1 MTSFSPADVDRVAAG
16 VSPPEQHALASAFQ
30 AKATPD
36 SPGDPWLLLNQVF
49 SIHLRHGDPAEP
61 FGPMLVMDGRRSM
74 VPGDLTDAEVDLL
87 RSVLSG
93 SVAPVVRARIGD
105 VLWVAR
111 KDGRAG
117 HAAVPTYL
125 GLGTALED
133 PDKWVACME
142 CYERAIRLGRSLGRT
157 SPLLTDALQHLLDRV
172 LHYNA
177 EDSSFFTSLGLALL
191 YEYRFGDAATLGKLG
206 LKGADRRRDAG
217 DPYSARAYYEIATRL
232 LARAGL
238 AAEAEQARVVAAQT
252 WVAEADQAEAASNH
266 GAAQAHLN
274 SAIQAYRAIP
284 RCKDLLPFL
293 HRRLD
298 VAGTEALKLMKP
310 ISSAPIDIGP
320 LVQAA
325 RASVLGLSMSDAIYA
340 LACAAPSLDPA
351 KLRTQAEEMAK
362 KAPLS
367 SMFSSV
373 LYDRAGRVVHKS
385 PGLFTDAP
393 DEREQALD
401 AQVARHA
408 DMHRNLTVHAQI
420 MPALMA
426 LLGEHGVEDS
436 DVLNLLQGS
445 VLVPEGRADL
455 FALGFAAG
463 FRRDLVTAMHLL
475 VPQLEHALRV
485 LLRDAGVI
493 TSSIDQDGIQSDWPL
508 GRLLSAPE
516 IRTVLPETLIFEL
529 RSLLVYKGS
538 SNIRNMLCHGLMAP
552 DEFATANVFYLWWL
566 LLKIA
571 LHGTPGF
578 QAWVDERLRNRP
590 KPGASASTPSSRS
603 YAGEWVTP

>member
-1 MTSFSPADVDRVAAG
+1 MAAG
-16 VSPPEQHALASAFQ
+16 VAPPEQHALASAFQ
-30 AKATPD
+30 AKVAPD
-36 SPGDPWLLLNQVF
+36 IPADPWHLLYQVF

-74 VPGDLTDAEVDLL
+74 VPGDLTDSEVELLGGVMAE
-87 RSVLSG
+87 STAS
-93 SVAPVVRARIGD
+93 VVRARIGD

-117 HAAVPTYL
+117 QAAVPAYL
-125 GLGTALED
+125 ALGRTLED
-133 PDKWVACME
+133 PDKWVGCME
-142 CYERAIRLGRSLGRT
+142 CYERAIRLARSLGRA
-157 SPLLTDALQHLLDRV
+157 SPLLTGALQHLLDRV
-172 LHYNA
+172 LQYDA
-177 EDSSFFTSLGLALL
+177 EDSSFFTSRGLALL
-191 YEYRFGDAATLGKLG
+191 YEFRFGDAAMLGRLG

-217 DPYSARAYYEIATRL
+217 DPYSARAYYEIAARL

-238 AAEAEQARVVAAQT
+238 AEDAEQARVEAAQT
-252 WVAEADQAEAASNH
+252 WVAEADQAEAAGNH

-284 RCKDLLPFL
+284 RCKDLLPPL

-298 VAGTEALKLMKP
+298 TAGAEALKLMKQ

-320 LVQAA
+320 VVKAA
-325 RASVLGLSMSDAIYA
+325 RESVLGLPMSDAIYA
-340 LACAAPSLDPA
+340 LACAAPSLDPE

-367 SMFSSV
+367 SMFSSAV
-373 LYDRAGRVVHKS
+373 YDRAGRVVHKS
-385 PGLFTDAP
+385 PGLFTDDP

-408 DMHRNLTVHAQI
+408 DFHRNFTVQAQI

-426 LLGEHGVEDS
+426 LLGEHVVEDS
-436 DVLNLLQGS
+436 DILDLLQGS
-445 VLVPEGRADL
+445 VLVPEGRAEL

-463 FRRDLVTAMHLL
+463 FRRDLLTATHLL

-493 TSSIDQDGIQSDWPL
+493 TASIDQDGIQSDWPL

-516 IRTVLPETLIFEL
+516 IRTVLPETLVFEL
-529 RSLLVYKGS
+529 RTLLVYKGS

-578 QAWVDERLRNRP
+578 QVWIDERMRNRP
-590 KPGASASTPSSRS
+590 GQEPAT
-603 YAGEWVTP
+603 